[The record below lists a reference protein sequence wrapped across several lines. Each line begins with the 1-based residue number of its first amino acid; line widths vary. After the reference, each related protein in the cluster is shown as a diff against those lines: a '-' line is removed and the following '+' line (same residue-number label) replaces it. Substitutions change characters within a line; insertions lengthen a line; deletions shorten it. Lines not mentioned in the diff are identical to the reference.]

1 LGYGSERCL
10 LSEVCDCEASQD
22 RRLPS
27 QLLLLVVLLWLQS
40 LDLVD
45 GVVEKAGRTTSVRV
59 TRIGGRTSRPVNGQC
74 CFRPPYGVVRPT
86 ALPSGYRRNASR
98 IVELRFPSSTSTPA
112 PVNAEL
118 LHETRHTNIRYKHVT
133 ARLNLFQR

>member
-1 LGYGSERCL
+1 MGYGSERCL

-45 GVVEKAGRTTSVRV
+45 GVVARV
-59 TRIGGRTSRPVNGQC
+59 SLVLFATRGLRRCLERRPVV
-74 CFRPPYGVVRPT
+74 P
-86 ALPSGYRRNASR
+86 
-98 IVELRFPSSTSTPA
+98 
-112 PVNAEL
+112 
-118 LHETRHTNIRYKHVT
+118 HRYE
-133 ARLNLFQR
+133 